1 MAAQTV
7 PVSFGG
13 VSFVVSPA
21 SADEGADQFSLSYV
35 DADATGP
42 ALMLELR
49 NFTGVVA
56 ITKSRATPAADD
68 DASPGATALRVL
80 SAGAGGKV
88 APVPEACATVPV
100 GRPSVGAPHDA
111 GSAVSALK
119 PTDDARAARRRGRA
133 LTGAASSVD
142 ASSAAKTDPRQ
153 VQKRARLALA
163 PMNPN
168 TVAAVEDDEPAGDDS
183 AAAALADGGHGG
195 NSSDDDGAMGDADE
209 SDADA
214 SPATARVA
222 GGGSVAASPTM
233 IVANKNTPRGRWG
246 HTATM
251 VAGGKMIV
259 YGGEGDDDEGAAG
272 EHGHDGGEHYGSLYV
287 YDARRGDW
295 LEPVNGESAPRAWHS
310 ATFLGSHR
318 NQLVIFGGEGRPRGG
333 AAVAESPDSA
343 RKGAAAAAS
352 AAAAQPEA
360 LGDLMILDTNIFLW
374 YPPDAEGKAP
384 AARSGHTASLIEG
397 ELGAASAAD
406 DDAVALL
413 VIFGGSRGR
422 KWFNKVDVLDT
433 ERWRWCVPKVV
444 GRLPPPRTFHS
455 ATVVGRSVVIWGGN
469 DGDTCHG
476 DVHVLRTDVW
486 PWAWFHP
493 EVVGERPA
501 PRAGHAATL
510 LEDGKSIL
518 IHGGWDP
525 MDAPEAAPPSA
536 KKAKTASSERGC
548 AAGNEAEAA
557 TRCFDDAFILDT
569 ELWEWRS
576 APNLLSAK
584 SCAAAQRVG
593 HTLTLLPG
601 SGGEVPASNEGGG
614 TAALSSEGSGGGDAA
629 TSQPAQLVLFG
640 GQQGAHEDAPRKNDV
655 QLLRSPL
662 CTTRS
667 AD

>member
-1 MAAQTV
+1 MSTSARV
-7 PVSFGG
+7 PVSFNG

-21 SADEGADQFSLSYV
+21 SAEEGADDQFSLSYV

-56 ITKSRATPAADD
+56 ITKSRPTPGAADD

-80 SAGAGGKV
+80 SAGAGGKRAQV
-88 APVPEACATVPV
+88 APALEACATVPL

-111 GSAVSALK
+111 GSAVSAHK
-119 PTDDARAARRRGRA
+119 PTDDTRAARRRGRA
-133 LTGAASSVD
+133 VTDAASSVE
-142 ASSAAKTDPRQ
+142 ASSAKTDPRQ

-168 TVAAVEDDEPAGDDS
+168 TVAAVDDDEPADDD
-183 AAAALADGGHGG
+183 AAAAVLGG
-195 NSSDDDGAMGDADE
+195 NSSDDDGAVDDADE

-214 SPATARVA
+214 SPAATARVV
-222 GGGSVAASPTM
+222 GGGGFAASPT
-233 IVANKNTPRGRWG
+233 IVANQNTPRGRWG

-259 YGGEGDDDEGAAG
+259 YGGEGDDDESAAG
-272 EHGHDGGEHYGSLYV
+272 DHGGEHYGSLYV
-287 YDARRGDW
+287 YDTRRADW

-333 AAVAESPDSA
+333 AAAESPESA
-343 RKGAAAAAS
+343 RKGAAVAAS
-352 AAAAQPEA
+352 QPEA

-397 ELGAASAAD
+397 ELCAASAAD
-406 DDAVALL
+406 DDAAALL

-518 IHGGWDP
+518 VHGGWDP

-548 AAGNEAEAA
+548 AAGNEAEAT
-557 TRCFDDAFILDT
+557 TRCFDDAYVLDT
-569 ELWEWRS
+569 ELWEWRR
-576 APNLLSAK
+576 APNLLSGHDG
-584 SCAAAQRVG
+584 AAQRVG

-601 SGGEVPASNEGGG
+601 SGGDVPASNEGGG
-614 TAALSSEGSGGGDAA
+614 TAALSSERSGGGEAA

-640 GQQGAHEDAPRKNDV
+640 GQQGAHEDAPRMNDV
-655 QLLRSPL
+655 RILRSPL
-662 CTTRS
+662 GTTRS